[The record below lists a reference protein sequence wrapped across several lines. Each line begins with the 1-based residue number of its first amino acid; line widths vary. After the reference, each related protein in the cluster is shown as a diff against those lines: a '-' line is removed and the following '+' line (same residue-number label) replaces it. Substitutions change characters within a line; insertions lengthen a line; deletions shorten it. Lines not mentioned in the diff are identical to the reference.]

1 MTQKLYDKLFNVKG
15 KGVFFG
21 MQEATGR
28 GVGWRDDNDRSDIEM
43 VTRDY
48 PALAGWGADYGITQ
62 IARGEGFEAARYKM
76 KLFHDMGGF
85 NTIEWHAQNPYG
97 GNYMWKGHPDKS
109 KNVVK
114 AILPGGEKHQ
124 EFLTQLDNMA
134 AFFNSLIDDDGLKI
148 PIIFRPWHEHTG
160 WWFWW
165 SKKHCSEAEYIQLW
179 KFTVNYLSAEKGV
192 DNLLYAYSPWSS
204 FGSRIKSR
212 EDYLYGY
219 PGDAYVDILGLDN
232 YYDLRHHATNMRK
245 FVKSVEI
252 TVSIANEKNKPAALT
267 ETGAFT
273 MFGKATMPEK
283 DWFTKKLLKGIMHN
297 EITRQ
302 ISYVMVWHNDN
313 KDHFHA
319 AYPGH
324 PSVPDFLEF
333 YNNSYILFMSNT
345 NKYE

>member
-1 MTQKLYDKLFNVKG
+1 
-15 KGVFFG
+15 
-21 MQEATGR
+21 
-28 GVGWRDDNDRSDIEM
+28 
-43 VTRDY
+43 
-48 PALAGWGADYGITQ
+48 
-62 IARGEGFEAARYKM
+62 
-76 KLFHDMGGF
+76 
-85 NTIEWHAQNPYG
+85 
-97 GNYMWKGHPDKS
+97 
-109 KNVVK
+109 
-114 AILPGGEKHQ
+114 
-124 EFLTQLDNMA
+124 
-134 AFFNSLIDDDGLKI
+134 
-148 PIIFRPWHEHTG
+148 
-160 WWFWW
+160 
-165 SKKHCSEAEYIQLW
+165 
-179 KFTVNYLSAEKGV
+179 
-192 DNLLYAYSPWSS
+192 
-204 FGSRIKSR
+204 
-212 EDYLYGY
+212 
-219 PGDAYVDILGLDN
+219 
-232 YYDLRHHATNMRK
+232 MRK